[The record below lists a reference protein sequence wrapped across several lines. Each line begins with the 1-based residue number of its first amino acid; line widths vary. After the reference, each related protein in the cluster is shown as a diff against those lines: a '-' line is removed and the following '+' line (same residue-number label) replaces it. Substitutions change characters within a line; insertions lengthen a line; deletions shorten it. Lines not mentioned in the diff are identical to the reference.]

1 MQTRAS
7 LVFVHHRTPEQRA
20 LLSVCQ
26 LSYAMLTFPECN
38 IDVTVMFDGDRIG
51 NSNAVDTICITVEDY
66 CQDFIHLKDQF
77 YDALIQR
84 TQQRIACEYYKA
96 LFTAKYVTS
105 TSSSSLYLVFT
116 WLNVLP
122 HEVSL
127 VKKISAVIQLNQILW
142 LELQWQLAIVASQW
156 NKATEWR
163 VISRDQGSAL
173 SLFL

>member
-26 LSYAMLTFPECN
+26 LSCAVLIFRECS
-38 IDVTVMFDGDRIG
+38 IGVTVMFDRIG

-116 WLNVLP
+116 RLNFVP
-122 HEVSL
+122 REVFL
-127 VKKISAVIQLNQILW
+127 IKIISAVIQLNQIL
-142 LELQWQLAIVASQW
+142 
-156 NKATEWR
+156 
-163 VISRDQGSAL
+163 
-173 SLFL
+173 